1 MSRLIEL
8 VKSGASIEAVKA
20 DLWDNRGVDG
30 YVNIRRR
37 PHGMTAL
44 MCAAK
49 NGDSHMVELLL
60 KEGVDVN
67 AQNNYGNSAL
77 ILAVSLANYEVV
89 TKLIEAGADINVRD
103 NQGCTPLM
111 IACTNINPRLVGV
124 CLEAGAVM
132 DYQNDKGETALSI
145 ATRNE
150 SEYSTDY
157 LLQINDISRGKFS
170 IQVVGMLKQ
179 HSPKV
184 LTNCENYAVI
194 NGKRYLLVESPL

>member
-8 VKSGASIEAVKA
+8 VKSGASIEAIKA

-30 YVNIRRR
+30 YINIQRR

-49 NGDSHMVELLL
+49 NGDSQVVKLLL
-60 KEGVDVN
+60 KEGADVN

-89 TKLIEAGADINVRD
+89 TKLIEAGADINVCD
-103 NQGCTPLM
+103 NQGYTPLM
-111 IACTNINPRLVGV
+111 VACTNINPRLVGV

-132 DYQNDKGETALSI
+132 DYHNDKGETALSI

-150 SEYSTDY
+150 NEYSAHY
-157 LLQINDISRGKFS
+157 FLQINDISRGKFS
-170 IQVVGMLKQ
+170 IQIIDLFKQ
-179 HSPKV
+179 Y
-184 LTNCENYAVI
+184 TQ
-194 NGKRYLLVESPL
+194 RT